1 MGVTWPMI
9 QKDKNSAKFINSSLQ
24 VNCGIAES
32 IEYLGA
38 ENLGRVYTSPQVLL
52 NISPLELRRD

>member
-1 MGVTWPMI
+1 MI